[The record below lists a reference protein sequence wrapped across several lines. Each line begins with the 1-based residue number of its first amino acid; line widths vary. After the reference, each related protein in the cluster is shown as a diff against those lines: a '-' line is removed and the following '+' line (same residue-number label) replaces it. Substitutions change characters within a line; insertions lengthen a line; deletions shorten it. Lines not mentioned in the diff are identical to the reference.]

1 MALFDGAPS
10 IPDPDIIALSK
21 KKQNLPPFTNIPHI
35 PVAPGTLAAAV
46 FAPAAPLEPSAS
58 VTATN
63 AILEATMAAPAAK
76 PAEPGFETFGLKPTL
91 MRGVQEAGFTAPSPI
106 QQQVIP
112 LILGGR
118 DVVGQA
124 HTGTGKTAAFGL
136 PGMNMIEH
144 TGNVEMLVI
153 TPTRELATQVSDEI
167 YRLGRFEQVSTIAIY
182 GGQPYGH
189 QLDSLRRGVQVVV
202 ATPGRL
208 LDLLEGGRVGKF
220 IKPSLVVLDEAD
232 EMLDM
237 GFLEDIK
244 KIFTHLPEERQT
256 LLFSATMPKPIRDL
270 ASTILKN
277 PAFISVNPKEAT
289 VREIQQHYYVIGE
302 HERDDAIVR
311 LLECLEAK
319 KSIIFCR
326 LKSEVDR
333 LSTTLLGRGFF
344 ARGLHGD
351 MEQSQREEVV
361 AGFRSGAANILV
373 ATDVA
378 ARGLDVADVTHVF
391 NYHIPFDPDSY
402 VHRIGRTGRAG
413 KKGMAVTLITPQ
425 EYQGLKR
432 IQGMVGRIQLSFIPT
447 RKEMRKA
454 VAERIIETVRQQTS
468 TRESEKVFEMLVGE
482 MDLADIACRLLA
494 LQLERESI
502 SGPDNIGYDSA
513 AVERMQRPGPPT
525 SRYAPPRRGAPPR
538 GGNQKYTPWQ
548 KPGGFKKAGRKP

>member
-1 MALFDGAPS
+1 MPP
-10 IPDPDIIALSK
+10 IPDLEPLSLTK
-21 KKQNLPPFTNIPHI
+21 KTQATPPAAEII
-35 PVAPGTLAAAV
+35 PVA
-46 FAPAAPLEPSAS
+46 
-58 VTATN
+58 AT
-63 AILEATMAAPAAK
+63 ESFT
-76 PAEPGFETFGLKPTL
+76 EFGLKSTIL
-91 MRGVQEAGFTAPSPI
+91 RGVEEAGFSVPSPI
-106 QQQVIP
+106 QKQVIP
-112 LILGGR
+112 LILEGR

-136 PGMNMIEH
+136 PGMNMIRH
-144 TGNVEMLVI
+144 AGHVEMLVI
-153 TPTRELATQVSDEI
+153 TPTRELATQVSDEL
-167 YRLGRFEQVSTIAIY
+167 YRLGRFEQVRTVPIY

-189 QLDSLRRGVQVVV
+189 QLDSLRRGVQIVV

-208 LDLLEGGRVGKF
+208 LDLLEGGRVAKF
-220 IKPSLVVLDEAD
+220 IKPSLVILDEAD

-256 LLFSATMPKPIRDL
+256 LLFSATMPKPIREL
-270 ASTILKN
+270 AATILKD

-302 HERDDAIVR
+302 QERDDAVVR
-311 LLECLEAK
+311 LLDSLEPGKA
-319 KSIIFCR
+319 IIFCR
-326 LKSEVDR
+326 TKSEVDR
-333 LSTTLLGRGFF
+333 LSTTLLGRGYF

-351 MEQSQREEVV
+351 MEQSQREEVI

-391 NYHIPFDPDSY
+391 NYHIPFDPESY

-413 KKGMAVTLITPQ
+413 KKGMAITLITPQ

-447 RKEMRKA
+447 RKDLRK
-454 VAERIIETVRQQTS
+454 VAAQRIIDTI
-468 TRESEKVFEMLVGE
+468 REKEPARDAEKMFELLVGE
-482 MDLADIACRLLA
+482 MDMAEIACRLLT
-494 LQLERESI
+494 LQLEREAI
-502 SGPDNIGYDSA
+502 SGPDRIGFDMA

-525 SRYAPPRRGAPPR
+525 ARKGAPYGRRPGPPRDGKSHTPPWR
-538 GGNQKYTPWQ
+538 KQSQSG
-548 KPGGFKKAGRKP
+548 KPGGFYKKTSKPGHKQK